1 MIFSILMS
9 PGDQSNLLVI
19 IIIIIIIIIINTII
33 NIIVVI
39 IRTLFEL
46 EILKELCR
54 KSNSFI
60 PT

>member
-9 PGDQSNLLVI
+9 PGDQSNLLV
-19 IIIIIIIIIINTII
+19 IIIIIIIIINTII

>member
-9 PGDQSNLLVI
+9 PGDQSNLLV